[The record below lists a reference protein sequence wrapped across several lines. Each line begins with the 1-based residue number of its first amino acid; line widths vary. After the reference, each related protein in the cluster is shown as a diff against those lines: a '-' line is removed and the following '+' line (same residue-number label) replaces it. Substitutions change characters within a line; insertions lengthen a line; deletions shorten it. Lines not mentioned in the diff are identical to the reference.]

1 VHLFLTI
8 MTGFYGFMGQQLRNK
23 IESWYSVLLIAPAIA
38 GVIVA
43 FSQAGFLHL
52 FEWTALDTWF
62 RIRPPEPM
70 DSRIAIVT
78 ISEADISYVQKWP
91 MSDRIMAQLIQN
103 IQAQNPRLIGLDI
116 YRDLPVEPG
125 HSELMALFESTPN
138 LIGVQKVATPAIAPS
153 PTLDQLGQVSSN
165 DMLLDRDGK
174 IRRGMVLVGK
184 PNGEL
189 LEGLGALL
197 ALKYLE
203 TEGITLALGDE
214 SKSIYHLGQATFIP
228 LTGQEGEYRKQETGG
243 YQILLN
249 YRGGLE
255 KFPNISMTD
264 VLENRIPPDFLRDR
278 IVFIGAEAPSL
289 NDSFQTPYTNS
300 LFGTLELMP
309 GVVIHANLTSQILS
323 AALDNR
329 PMLYPTPK
337 SWKWGLIF
345 LSSGY
350 STLLGS
356 LWLKTP
362 WAGPGMV
369 LGIGVIMGS
378 SYFAFLSGWLVP
390 VFTPVLALV
399 SAGVVSVSYT
409 LWSHLKLSYLQLAEY
424 ANTLE
429 EKNQELKRLD
439 GLKDEF
445 LANTSHELRTPLNG
459 IIGIADSLIDGA
471 TGDLSDETI
480 YNLETITSSGR
491 RLSHLINDILD
502 FSQLKHKSL
511 ELQLKPL
518 DLRAIAQV
526 VLNLSKPLIGDKD
539 LQLIN
544 AIPPDFIA
552 VNADENRVQQILH
565 NLVGNGIKF
574 TESGRVEVSAE
585 LAGDFVAIT
594 VTDTG
599 IGIPEDKQSRIFES
613 FEQGDGSTAREYG
626 GTGLGL
632 AIAKQLI
639 ELHHGTISCESEV
652 GKGSRF
658 TFTLPQATAPAI
670 TANPPLVRPEPIRNS
685 TPVSAAQPRKTPAT
699 TSENPLGEGSE
710 FKILIVD
717 DEPINL
723 QVLANTLSLQ
733 NYAITRAET
742 GLKALEIIENGFKP
756 DLILLDVMMPRMT
769 GYEVCEKIRQ
779 QFPAIDLPIV
789 MLTAKNQ
796 VSDLVEGFS
805 AGANDYLMKPFNKN
819 ELLTRIK
826 THIRLAKINAAY
838 GRFVPHDF
846 LHFLGQESIVD
857 VKLGNHIKKEMTVL
871 FSDIRDFTSL
881 SEEMSPEE
889 TFHFINSYLSRV
901 SPIIRDRNGFIDKY
915 IGDAIMALFPNSA
928 DDAVSGAIAMQDQV
942 KLFNEHRQ
950 QSGQLPIQ
958 IGIGLHTGSLMLG
971 TIGEAERMES
981 TVISDAVNLASRL
994 EGLTKQYGS
1003 GILISED
1010 TLNQLENRDL
1020 YQYRFL
1026 DQVQVKGKKVSVA
1039 VFEIYNSEPSECI
1052 ELKNKTLALFEMAI
1066 ASYSEGNFEQSQT
1079 LFQQIINTNP
1089 HDRAALLYLQRCE
1102 KYIQQGTPKGWIGI
1116 EAMTEK

>member
-1 VHLFLTI
+1 MWEQF
-8 MTGFYGFMGQQLRNK
+8 QQK
-23 IESWYSVLLIAPAIA
+23 ISLWRGPLLITPAVT

-43 FSQAGFLHL
+43 LSSAGFLHL
-52 FEWTALDTWF
+52 FEWAALDTWF
-62 RIRPPEPM
+62 RLRPPEPV
-70 DSRIAIVT
+70 DSRIVIVT
-78 ISEADISYVQKWP
+78 INEPDIQYVQQWP
-91 MSDRIMAQLIQN
+91 MSDRIMTQLIQN
-103 IQAQNPRLIGLDI
+103 INAQNPRLIGLDI
-116 YRDLPVEPG
+116 YRDLPVQPG
-125 HSELMALFESTPN
+125 HEELNALFNVTPN
-138 LIGVQKVATPAIAPS
+138 LIGVQKVAGNPIAPS
-153 PTLDQLGQVSSN
+153 PRLAELGQVAAN

-174 IRRGMVLVGK
+174 IRRGLVLVGK
-184 PNGEL
+184 PDGGL
-189 LEGLGALL
+189 LEGFATLL

-203 TEGITLALGDE
+203 TEGIELAVADE
-214 SKSIYHLGQATFIP
+214 AQSIYQLGQATFIP
-228 LTGQEGEYRKQETGG
+228 LTGNEGEYSKRDGGG
-243 YQILLN
+243 YQILVN
-249 YRGGLE
+249 YRGRLDR
-255 KFPNISMTD
+255 FAHISLTE
-264 VLENRIPPDFLRDR
+264 VLENRIPPDLFRDR
-278 IVFIGAEAPSL
+278 IIFIGAEAPSL
-289 NDSFQTPYTNS
+289 NDSFQTPYTNT
-300 LFGTLELMP
+300 LFGIPELMP

-323 AALDNR
+323 SALDNR
-329 PMLYPTPK
+329 PMLYAPPK
-337 SWKWGLIF
+337 SFQWGLIF
-345 LSSGY
+345 ISSGY
-350 STLLGS
+350 SALLGS
-356 LWLKTP
+356 LWLRTR
-362 WAGPGMV
+362 WSGPGILLGAVV
-369 LGIGVIMGS
+369 LIGS
-378 SYFAFLSGWLVP
+378 SYIAFLSGWLIP

-399 SAGVVSVSYT
+399 SAGVFSIGYT
-409 LWSHLKLSYLQLAEY
+409 LWSNLKLSYQQLAEY
-424 ANTLE
+424 AKTLE

-459 IIGIADSLIDGA
+459 IIGIADSLIDGV
-471 TGDLSDETI
+471 TGPLSESTI
-480 YNLETITSSGR
+480 FNLETITTSGR
-491 RLSHLINDILD
+491 RLSHLVNDILD
-502 FSQLKHKSL
+502 FSQLKHKSI

-565 NLVGNGIKF
+565 NLIGNGIKF
-574 TESGRVEVSAE
+574 TESGLVEVSAKIVE
-585 LAGDFVAIT
+585 DFVAIT

-599 IGIPEDKQSRIFES
+599 IGIPEDKLSRIFES
-613 FEQGDGSTAREYG
+613 FEQADGSTAREYG

-639 ELHHGTISCESEV
+639 ELHHGTVEVESEV

-658 TFTLPQATAPAI
+658 TFTLPRTTAPVAP
-670 TANPPLVRPEPIRNS
+670 AKPPVVRPEPINQTPDPVS
-685 TPVSAAQPRKTPAT
+685 QQPSANTPVLSTEIYI
-699 TSENPLGEGSE
+699 SEDAE

-733 NYAITRAET
+733 NYAITRAAN
-742 GLKALEIIENGFKP
+742 GPKALEIIENGFKP

-779 QFPAIDLPIV
+779 KFAAIDLPIV

-928 DDAVSGAIAMQDQV
+928 DDAVSGAIAMQHQV

-950 QSGQLPIQ
+950 ENGQVPIQ

-1003 GILISED
+1003 AILISED
-1010 TLNQLENRDL
+1010 TLNKLENREF

-1026 DQVQVKGKKVSVA
+1026 DRVQVKGKKVSVA
-1039 VFEIYNSEPSECI
+1039 VFEIYNSDPHDCI
-1052 ELKNKTLALFEMAI
+1052 ELKNKTLANFEMAI
-1066 ASYSEGNFEQSQT
+1066 ACYRDGNFEQSQT
-1079 LFQQIINTNP
+1079 LFQQILNTNP
-1089 HDRAALLYLQRCE
+1089 SDRAALLYLHRCQ
-1102 KYIQQGTPKGWIGI
+1102 KYIKQGVPKDWIGI
-1116 EAMTEK
+1116 EAMSEK

>member
-1 VHLFLTI
+1 
-8 MTGFYGFMGQQLRNK
+8 MWQQFQQK
-23 IESWYSVLLIAPAIA
+23 IGLWRGPILITPAVA

-43 FSQAGFLHL
+43 LSSAGFLHL
-52 FEWTALDTWF
+52 FEWAVLDTWF
-62 RIRPPEPM
+62 RLRPPEPV
-70 DSRIAIVT
+70 DSRIVIVT
-78 ISEADISYVQKWP
+78 INEPDIQYVQQWP
-91 MSDRIMAQLIQN
+91 MSDRIMTQLIQN
-103 IQAQNPRLIGLDI
+103 ISAQNPRLIGLDI

-125 HSELMALFESTPN
+125 HEELNALFEVTPN
-138 LIGVQKVATPAIAPS
+138 LIGVQKVAGNPIGPS
-153 PTLDQLGQVSSN
+153 PRLAELGQVAAN

-174 IRRGMVLVGK
+174 IRRGLVLVGK
-184 PNGEL
+184 PDGGL
-189 LEGLGALL
+189 IEGIATIL

-203 TEGITLALGDE
+203 TEGIQLAVADE
-214 SKSIYHLGQATFIP
+214 AKSIYQLGQATFIP
-228 LTGQEGEYRKQETGG
+228 LTGNEGEYSKRDGGG
-243 YQILLN
+243 YQILVN
-249 YRGGLE
+249 YRGRLDR
-255 KFPNISMTD
+255 FAHISLTE
-264 VLENRIPPDFLRDR
+264 VLENRIPPDLFRDR
-278 IVFIGAEAPSL
+278 IIFIGAEAPSL
-289 NDSFQTPYTNS
+289 NDSFQTPYTNT
-300 LFGTLELMP
+300 LFGIPELMP

-323 AALDNR
+323 SALDNR
-329 PMLYPTPK
+329 PMLYATPK
-337 SWKWGLIF
+337 PFKWGLIF
-345 LSSGY
+345 ISSGY
-350 STLLGS
+350 SALLGS
-356 LWLKTP
+356 LWLKTR
-362 WAGPGMV
+362 WSGPGII
-369 LGIGVIMGS
+369 LGAVVIIGS
-378 SYFAFLSGWLVP
+378 SYMAFFSGWLIP
-390 VFTPVLALV
+390 VFTPILALV
-399 SAGVVSVSYT
+399 TAGVFSIGYT
-409 LWSHLKLSYLQLAEY
+409 LWSNLKLSYQQLAEY
-424 ANTLE
+424 AKTLE

-459 IIGIADSLIDGA
+459 IIGIADSLIDGV
-471 TGDLSDETI
+471 TGSLSDPTI
-480 YNLETITSSGR
+480 FNLETITTSGR

-502 FSQLKHKSL
+502 FSQLKHKSI

-526 VLNLSKPLIGDKD
+526 VLNLSKPLLGDKD
-539 LQLIN
+539 LQLSN

-565 NLVGNGIKF
+565 NLIGNGIKF
-574 TESGRVEVSAE
+574 TESGLVEVSAKIVE
-585 LAGDFVAIT
+585 DFVAIT

-599 IGIPEDKQSRIFES
+599 IGIPQDKIRRIFES
-613 FEQGDGSTAREYG
+613 FEQADGSTAREYG

-639 ELHHGTISCESEV
+639 ELHHGTIDVESEV

-658 TFTLPQATAPAI
+658 TFTLPQTTAAVAP
-670 TANPPLVRPEPIRNS
+670 TKPPLVHPEPLIR
-685 TPVSAAQPRKTPAT
+685 TPAPVPQQPAAN
-699 TSENPLGEGSE
+699 NPILATEIYVNEEAE

-733 NYAITRAET
+733 NYAITRAAN

-779 QFPAIDLPIV
+779 KFAAIDLPIV

-928 DDAVSGAIAMQDQV
+928 DDAVSGAIAMQHQV

-950 QSGQLPIQ
+950 ENGQVPIQ

-1003 GILISED
+1003 AILISED
-1010 TLNQLENRDL
+1010 TLNKLENREF

-1026 DQVQVKGKKVSVA
+1026 DRVQVKGKKVSVA
-1039 VFEIYNSEPSECI
+1039 VFEIYNSDPHDCI
-1052 ELKNKTLALFEMAI
+1052 ELKNKTLAQFEMAI
-1066 ASYSEGNFEQSQT
+1066 ACYREGNFEQSQT
-1079 LFQQIINTNP
+1079 LFQQIINSNP
-1089 HDRAALLYLQRCE
+1089 SDRAALLYLKRCQ
-1102 KYIQQGTPKGWIGI
+1102 KYIDQGVPNDWIGI
-1116 EAMTEK
+1116 EAMSEK

>member
-1 VHLFLTI
+1 
-8 MTGFYGFMGQQLRNK
+8 MWQQLQQK
-23 IESWYSVLLIAPAIA
+23 ISLWRGPILITPAVT

-43 FSQAGFLHL
+43 LSSAGFLHL
-52 FEWTALDTWF
+52 FEWAALDTWF
-62 RIRPPEPM
+62 RLRPQEPV

-78 ISEADISYVQKWP
+78 INESDIKYVQQWP
-91 MSDRIMAQLIQN
+91 MSDRIMTQLIQN
-103 IQAQNPRLIGLDI
+103 IKAQNPRLIGLDI

-125 HSELMALFESTPN
+125 HEELNALFEVTPN
-138 LIGVQKVATPAIAPS
+138 LIGVEKVVENPIAPPPS
-153 PTLDQLGQVSSN
+153 LAKLGQVASN

-184 PNGEL
+184 PDQTL
-189 LEGLGALL
+189 IEGIGTLL

-203 TEGITLALGDE
+203 TEGIELAIADE
-214 SKSIYHLGQATFIP
+214 AKSIYQLGQATFIP
-228 LTGQEGEYRKQETGG
+228 LTGKEGEYSKRDGGG
-243 YQILLN
+243 YQILVN
-249 YRGGLE
+249 YRGGLDH
-255 KFPNISMTD
+255 FAHISLTE
-264 VLENRIPPDFLRDR
+264 VLENRIPPDFFRDR
-278 IVFIGAEAPSL
+278 IIFIGAEAPSL
-289 NDSFQTPYTNS
+289 NDSFQTPYTNT
-300 LFGTLELMP
+300 LFGNPQLMP

-323 AALDNR
+323 SALDNR
-329 PMLYPTPK
+329 PMLYATPK
-337 SWKWGLIF
+337 SLKWGLIF
-345 LSSGY
+345 LTSGY
-350 STLLGS
+350 SAILGS
-356 LWLKTP
+356 LWLRTR
-362 WAGPGMV
+362 WSGPGIL
-369 LGIGVIMGS
+369 LGAVVIIGS
-378 SYFAFLSGWLVP
+378 SYFAFLSGWLIP

-399 SAGVVSVSYT
+399 SAGVFSIGYT
-409 LWSHLKLSYLQLAEY
+409 LWSNLKLSYQQLAEY
-424 ANTLE
+424 AKTLE

-471 TGDLSDETI
+471 TGELLEETI

-502 FSQLKHKSL
+502 FSQLKHKSI

-526 VLNLSKPLIGDKD
+526 VLNLSKPLIGEKN

-574 TESGRVEVSAE
+574 TESGIVEVSAKIE
-585 LAGDFVAIT
+585 GDFVAIT

-599 IGIPEDKQSRIFES
+599 IGIPEDKHSRIFES

-639 ELHHGTISCESEV
+639 ELHHGIIYFESEV

-658 TFTLPQATAPAI
+658 TFTLPQATPAAI
-670 TANPPLVRPEPIRNS
+670 PTTPPLVRPEPARNS
-685 TPVSAAQPRKTPAT
+685 TPVSTAKPPKTPAAAPQ
-699 TSENPLGEGSE
+699 NYLADGSE

-742 GLKALEIIENGFKP
+742 GLKALEIIDNGFKP

-769 GYEVCEKIRQ
+769 GYEVCETIRQ
-779 QFPAIDLPIV
+779 KFPAIDLPIV

-796 VSDLVEGFS
+796 VSDLVEGFT

-950 QSGQLPIQ
+950 ENGQIPIQ

-1003 GILISED
+1003 AILISED
-1010 TLNQLENRDL
+1010 TLNQLENREM

-1026 DQVQVKGKKVSVA
+1026 DRVQVKGKKASVA
-1039 VFEIYNSEPSECI
+1039 VFEIYNSEPHDRI

-1066 ASYSEGNFEQSQT
+1066 AFYREGNFQQSQT
-1079 LFQQIINTNP
+1079 LFQQILNTNP
-1089 HDRAALLYLQRCE
+1089 SDRAALLYLQRCE
-1102 KYIQQGTPKGWIGI
+1102 KYIQQGVPKDWAGI
-1116 EAMTEK
+1116 EAITQK

>member
-1 VHLFLTI
+1 
-8 MTGFYGFMGQQLRNK
+8 MWQQLQQK
-23 IESWYSVLLIAPAIA
+23 IGLWRGPLLITPAVT

-43 FSQAGFLHL
+43 LSSAGFLHL
-52 FEWTALDTWF
+52 FEWAALDTWF
-62 RIRPPEPM
+62 RLRPLEPV
-70 DSRIAIVT
+70 DSRIVIVT
-78 ISEADISYVQKWP
+78 INEPDIKSVQQWP
-91 MSDRIMAQLIQN
+91 MSDRIMTQLIQN
-103 IQAQNPRLIGLDI
+103 INAQNPRLIGLDI
-116 YRDLPVEPG
+116 YRDLPVQPG
-125 HSELMALFESTPN
+125 HEELNALFEVTPN
-138 LIGVQKVATPAIAPS
+138 LIGVEKVAGNPIAPS
-153 PTLDQLGQVSSN
+153 PRLAELGQVSSN

-174 IRRGMVLVGK
+174 IRRGLVLVGK
-184 PNGEL
+184 PDGAL
-189 LEGLGALL
+189 LEGFATLL

-203 TEGITLALGDE
+203 TEGIELAVADE
-214 SKSIYHLGQATFIP
+214 AQSIYQLGQAKFIP
-228 LTGQEGEYRKQETGG
+228 LTGNAGEYSKRDAGG
-243 YQILLN
+243 YQILVN
-249 YRGGLE
+249 YRGKLE
-255 KFPNISMTD
+255 RFPHISLTE
-264 VLENRIPPDFLRDR
+264 VLENRIPPDFFRDR
-278 IVFIGAEAPSL
+278 IILIGAEAPSL
-289 NDSFQTPYTNS
+289 NDSFQTPYTNT
-300 LFGTLELMP
+300 LFGIPELMP

-329 PMLYPTPK
+329 PMLYATPK
-337 SWKWGLIF
+337 PFKWGLIF
-345 LSSGY
+345 MSSGY
-350 STLLGS
+350 SALLGS
-356 LWLKTP
+356 LWLKTR
-362 WAGPGMV
+362 WSGPGIFLGAGV
-369 LGIGVIMGS
+369 LIGS
-378 SYFAFLSGWLVP
+378 SYIAFLSGWLIP
-390 VFTPVLALV
+390 VFTPILALV
-399 SAGVVSVSYT
+399 SAGVFSIGYT
-409 LWSHLKLSYLQLAEY
+409 LWSNLKLSYQQLAEY
-424 ANTLE
+424 AKTLE
-429 EKNQELKRLD
+429 EKNQELKRMD

-459 IIGIADSLIDGA
+459 IIGIADSLIDGV
-471 TGDLSDETI
+471 TGPLSEPTI
-480 YNLETITSSGR
+480 FNLETITTSGR
-491 RLSHLINDILD
+491 RLSHLVNDILD
-502 FSQLKHKSL
+502 FSQLKHKNI

-539 LQLIN
+539 LQLSN

-565 NLVGNGIKF
+565 NLIGNGIKF
-574 TESGRVEVSAE
+574 TESGCVEVSAKIVE
-585 LAGDFVAIT
+585 DFVAIT

-599 IGIPEDKQSRIFES
+599 IGIPQDKLSRIFES
-613 FEQGDGSTAREYG
+613 FEQADGSTAREYG

-639 ELHHGTISCESEV
+639 ELHHGTIDVESEV

-658 TFTLPQATAPAI
+658 TFTLPCTTAPVAP
-670 TANPPLVRPEPIRNS
+670 AKPPVVHPEPINR
-685 TPVSAAQPRKTPAT
+685 TPDPVSQQPPENNPVLAT
-699 TSENPLGEGSE
+699 EIYISEGAE

-723 QVLANTLSLQ
+723 QVLAHTLSLQ
-733 NYAITRAET
+733 NYAITRAAN

-769 GYEVCEKIRQ
+769 GYEVCEKVREKY
-779 QFPAIDLPIV
+779 PAIDLPIV

-942 KLFNEHRQ
+942 KLFNEDRQ
-950 QSGQLPIQ
+950 QNGQVPIS

-1003 GILISED
+1003 AILISED

-1026 DQVQVKGKKVSVA
+1026 DRVQVKGKKVSVA
-1039 VFEIYNSEPSECI
+1039 VFEIYNSEPHDCI
-1052 ELKNKTLALFEMAI
+1052 ELKNKTLAQFELAI
-1066 ASYSEGNFEQSQT
+1066 ACYTEGNFEQSQT
-1079 LFQQIINTNP
+1079 LFQQIITINP
-1089 HDRAALLYLQRCE
+1089 SDRAALLYLKRCE
-1102 KYIQQGTPKGWIGI
+1102 KYIKQGTPKDWSGI
-1116 EAMTEK
+1116 EAMSEK

>member
-1 VHLFLTI
+1 
-8 MTGFYGFMGQQLRNK
+8 MWQQLQQK
-23 IESWYSVLLIAPAIA
+23 IGWWRGPLLITPAVT

-43 FSQAGFLHL
+43 LSSAGFLHL
-52 FEWTALDTWF
+52 FEWAALDTWF
-62 RIRPPEPM
+62 RLRPQEPV
-70 DSRIAIVT
+70 DSRIVIVT
-78 ISEADISYVQKWP
+78 INESDIQSVQKWP
-91 MSDRIMAQLIQN
+91 MSDRIMTQLIQN
-103 IQAQNPRLIGLDI
+103 INAQNPRLIGLDI

-125 HSELMALFESTPN
+125 HEELNALFEVTPN
-138 LIGVQKVATPAIAPS
+138 LIGVQKVAGNPIEPS
-153 PTLDQLGQVSSN
+153 PRLAELGQVAAN

-184 PNGEL
+184 PDGAL
-189 LEGLGALL
+189 LEGIATFL

-203 TEGITLALGDE
+203 TEGIELTVADE
-214 SKSIYHLGQATFIP
+214 AKSIYQLGQATFIP
-228 LTGQEGEYRKQETGG
+228 LTGNEGEYSKRDGGG
-243 YQILLN
+243 YQILVN
-249 YRGGLE
+249 YRGGLDR
-255 KFPNISMTD
+255 FPHISMTE
-264 VLENRIPPDFLRDR
+264 VLENRIPPDLFRDR
-278 IVFIGAEAPSL
+278 IILIGAEAPSL
-289 NDSFQTPYTNS
+289 NDSFQTPYTN
-300 LFGTLELMP
+300 TLLGIPELMP
-309 GVVIHANLTSQILS
+309 GVVVHANLTSQILS
-323 AALDNR
+323 SALDNR
-329 PMLYPTPK
+329 PMLYATPK
-337 SWKWGLIF
+337 SFKWGLIF
-345 LSSGY
+345 ISSGY
-350 STLLGS
+350 SALLGS
-356 LWLKTP
+356 LWIRTR
-362 WAGPGMV
+362 WSGPGILLGALV
-369 LGIGVIMGS
+369 LIGS
-378 SYFAFLSGWLVP
+378 SYFAFVSGWLIP

-399 SAGVVSVSYT
+399 SAGVFSIGYT
-409 LWSHLKLSYLQLAEY
+409 LWSHLKLSYQQLAEY
-424 ANTLE
+424 AKTLE

-459 IIGIADSLIDGA
+459 IIGIADSLIDGV
-471 TGDLSDETI
+471 TGPLSEETI
-480 YNLETITSSGR
+480 YNLETITTSGR
-491 RLSHLINDILD
+491 RLSHLVNDILD
-502 FSQLKHKSL
+502 FSQLKHKNI

-544 AIPPDFIA
+544 AITPDFIA

-565 NLVGNGIKF
+565 NLIGNGIKF
-574 TESGRVEVSAE
+574 TESGLVEVSAKIVE
-585 LAGDFVAIT
+585 DFVAIT

-599 IGIPEDKQSRIFES
+599 IGIPQDKLSRIFES
-613 FEQGDGSTAREYG
+613 FEQADGSTAREYG

-639 ELHHGTISCESEV
+639 ELHHGTIDVESEV

-658 TFTLPQATAPAI
+658 TFTLPSTIAAVAPAKPPFVYPEI
-670 TANPPLVRPEPIRNS
+670 LIRTRDPVTQRPPGNNPVLATEIY
-685 TPVSAAQPRKTPAT
+685 VS
-699 TSENPLGEGSE
+699 EGAE

-733 NYAITRAET
+733 NYAITRAAN

-779 QFPAIDLPIV
+779 KFPAIDLPIV

-950 QSGQLPIQ
+950 ETGQIPIQ

-1003 GILISED
+1003 AILISED
-1010 TLNQLENRDL
+1010 TLNQLENREM

-1026 DQVQVKGKKVSVA
+1026 DRVQVKGKKVSVA
-1039 VFEIYNSEPSECI
+1039 VFEIYNSEPHDCI
-1052 ELKNKTLALFEMAI
+1052 ELKSKTLAQFEMAI
-1066 ASYSEGNFEQSQT
+1066 ACYTEGNFEQSQT
-1079 LFQQIINTNP
+1079 LFQQIITLNP
-1089 HDRAALLYLQRCE
+1089 SDRAALLYLQRCE
-1102 KYIQQGTPKGWIGI
+1102 KYIKQGTPKDWIGI
-1116 EAMTEK
+1116 EAMSEK